1 MKHPCFTR
9 NVRTVCSL
17 TLLLVVSSLMAQP
30 LPIRHRIMLA
40 QYSGPGG
47 NRIIEVSATGKI
59 TWEHKVPSACVMFQA
74 LPTGNVVY
82 AFGGTPTG
90 VEEVDRQ
97 ERVVWRHVSRSSQ
110 VLSCERLPNGNTL
123 VNEQGACQVVEV
135 NPKAGPVST
144 VKLTA
149 SEAQFHRQVRMVH
162 RLANGN
168 LLAAHEGEAVVR
180 EVTPAGKVVWE
191 YPNVTNVF
199 EAIRLP
205 SGNTLIGCG
214 TQRRIIE
221 VTPDHRVA
229 WELKADEAPEL
240 NLTWITSLQVLR
252 NGNLV
257 VGNFLRGQEGKGA
270 HAFEVTR
277 EKKVVWAFADH
288 EMVKSLTMVRV
299 LDDK

>member
-1 MKHPCFTR
+1 MPTPTR
-9 NVRTVCSL
+9 RWL
-17 TLLLVVSSLMAQP
+17 MLGWLLAAVPFCLIAQQK
-30 LPIRHRIMLA
+30 PIKHRIMLA
-40 QYSGPGG
+40 QYQGPGG
-47 NRIIEVSATGKI
+47 NRIIEVSADGKI
-59 TWEHKVPSACVMFQA
+59 TWEHKVPSSCVMFQA
-74 LPTGNVVY
+74 LPAGNVVY
-82 AFGGTPTG
+82 AFGGSPTG

-97 ERVVWRHVSRSSQ
+97 QNIVLRYVSKSSQ
-110 VLSCERLPNGNTL
+110 VLGCERLPNGNTL
-123 VNEQGACQVVEV
+123 VAEQGICQVLEV
-135 NPKAGPVST
+135 NSKGEPIST
-144 VKLTA
+144 VKLTT
-149 SEAQFHRQVRMVH
+149 SEVQFHRQVRMVH

-180 EVTPAGKVVWE
+180 EVTRDGKVVWE
-191 YPNVTNVF
+191 YPNVTDVF

-205 SGNTLIGCG
+205 NGNTLIGCG

-221 VTPDHRVA
+221 VTPDHKVV
-229 WELKADEAPEL
+229 WELKAEDVPDL

-277 EKKVVWAFADH
+277 DKRVVWKFADH
-288 EMVKSLTMVRV
+288 EMVKSLTMIRV